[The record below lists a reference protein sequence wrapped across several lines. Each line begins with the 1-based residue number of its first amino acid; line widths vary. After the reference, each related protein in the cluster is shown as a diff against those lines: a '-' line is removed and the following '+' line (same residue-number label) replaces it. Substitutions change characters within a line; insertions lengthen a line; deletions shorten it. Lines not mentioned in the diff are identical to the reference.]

1 MKITK
6 QLLQQR
12 NAELE
17 DLINATIDQIRENKA
32 LIRELTDQQINLMAK
47 KDEIEDLIEKCTKK

>member
-17 DLINATIDQIRENKA
+17 DLINVTIDKIREYKS
-32 LIRELTDQQINLMAK
+32 LIREVTGQQINLMAK
-47 KDEIEDLIEKCTKK
+47 KDEIEDLIQKCTKK